1 MLLEEL
7 CPQELFEGR
16 EGGPCSG
23 RARQGD
29 RPDDARVDEGYREL
43 QQACSSK
50 EGAAPARTVGQHV
63 TFS

>member
-16 EGGPCSG
+16 AREGDSPN
-23 RARQGD
+23 
-29 RPDDARVDEGYREL
+29 DARVDDAYREL

-50 EGAAPARTVGQHV
+50 REQLQLGL
-63 TFS
+63 

>member
-23 RARQGD
+23 RAREGD
-29 RPDDARVDEGYREL
+29 PPLPDDARVDDAYGEL
-43 QQACSSK
+43 QQASSK
-50 EGAAPARTVGQHV
+50 RDQLQLGL
-63 TFS
+63 